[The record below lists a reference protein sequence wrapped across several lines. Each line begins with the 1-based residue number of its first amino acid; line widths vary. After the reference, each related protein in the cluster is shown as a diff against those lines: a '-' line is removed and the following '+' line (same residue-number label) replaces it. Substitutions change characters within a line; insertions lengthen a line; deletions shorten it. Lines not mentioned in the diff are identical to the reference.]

1 MRGRVSLLAV
11 VVIALTSS
19 VASAQDSSTPANVQR
34 KITLRVAPLYPE
46 LAKKMHVHGVVRVE
60 AVVRANG
67 VVKSTRVVGGNPVL
81 VDAALEAVGKWRFET
96 AQTETTQVVQLAFE
110 AQ

>member
-1 MRGRVSLLAV
+1 
-11 VVIALTSS
+11 
-19 VASAQDSSTPANVQR
+19 
-34 KITLRVAPLYPE
+34 
-46 LAKKMHVHGVVRVE
+46 MHVHGVVRVE